1 MAATVRVRRRVSSSN
16 LDVPELEQFIGKEVE
31 IVVTEVAEAPK
42 VPEEPWPDNGPS
54 ERYPLRGSVLRYDD
68 PFGPAVPEEDW
79 EALQ

>member
-1 MAATVRVRRRVSSSN
+1 MAVVRVRRRVESSR
-16 LDVPELEQFIGKEVE
+16 LDVPELEQFLGKEVE
-31 IVVTEVAEAPK
+31 IVVTEVADSQAL
-42 VPEEPWPDNGPS
+42 PEDPWPDNDPT

>member
-1 MAATVRVRRRVSSSN
+1 MAIVRVRRHVSSSH

-31 IVVTEVAEAPK
+31 IVVTEVPEPLEA
-42 VPEEPWPDNGPS
+42 DD
-54 ERYPLRGSVLRYDD
+54 RFPLRGTLIRDDD